1 VSLVKNLKS
10 HVDQLSL
17 GSKQQEVFSSFIKK
31 GFPTTDNEEWK
42 YTSLKKVVNQ
52 DYILSHVEKNTKV
65 SATIESSTIHK
76 HSLGFNNKIIFHN
89 GLLVSYPTQEGIKIS
104 NDVLREKHEDETS
117 NSLTDLNFS
126 LADSGYSIKID
137 KNIIIEEPIEILFF
151 NSKKQIFRQYR
162 NNIKIETGSNVK
174 FIERIVD
181 LSNSGTFV
189 NSFTHINCES
199 NSKLEFYK
207 IQNNHDKSSLID
219 HTNIS
224 QERDSV
230 CEVNT
235 LIFSGGFIRNNL
247 NFKQNG
253 SNCESNM
260 SGVSL
265 LDKNQFA
272 DNHTFV
278 DHKKANCRSNEMYK
292 GIYLDSSKGVFNGK
306 IMVRKDAQ
314 KIDAF
319 QSNNNLLLSNAS
331 SIDSKP
337 QLEIYADD
345 VKCSHG
351 CTIGQ
356 LDEEALFYMRSRG
369 IGKKEAQAV
378 LTYAFASEVIEN
390 ISISKLRNFC
400 QNLVAKKLGVN
411 LDFS

>member
-1 VSLVKNLKS
+1 
-10 HVDQLSL
+10 
-17 GSKQQEVFSSFIKK
+17 
-31 GFPTTDNEEWK
+31 
-42 YTSLKKVVNQ
+42 
-52 DYILSHVEKNTKV
+52 
-65 SATIESSTIHK
+65 
-76 HSLGFNNKIIFHN
+76 
-89 GLLVSYPTQEGIKIS
+89 LVSYPTQEGIKIS

-207 IQNNHDKSSLID
+207 IQNNHDASSLID

-292 GIYLDSSKGVFNGK
+292 GIYLDKSKGVFNGK

-319 QSNNNLLLSNAS
+319 QSNNNLLLSNTS

-356 LDEEALFYMRSRG
+356 LDEDALFYMRSRG